1 MLFPVLVAAVL
12 AAAGPYAL
20 KLGGYSLF
28 EGGGPL

>member
-1 MLFPVLVAAVL
+1 MLFPVLAA

-20 KLGGYSLF
+20 KLAGYSLF